1 MWRSRGWSARRLEV
15 EKSEDAMDDHYEE
28 EFEFP
33 LWKLIKQYAERN
45 DVSYST
51 AYAAVSGEY
60 AKTIRYRDTE
70 FEDAEIAKRQKEI
83 AEAAER
89 ERK

>member
-1 MWRSRGWSARRLEV
+1 VLGALIRRLV
-15 EKSEDAMDDHYEE
+15 MHDPMDEHYEE
-28 EFEFP
+28 KFEFP
-33 LWKLIKQYAERN
+33 LWKLIKQYAEKN
-45 DVSYST
+45 DVSYSA
-51 AYAAVSGEY
+51 AYAAVSAEY
-60 AKTIRYRDTE
+60 AKTIRYRDME